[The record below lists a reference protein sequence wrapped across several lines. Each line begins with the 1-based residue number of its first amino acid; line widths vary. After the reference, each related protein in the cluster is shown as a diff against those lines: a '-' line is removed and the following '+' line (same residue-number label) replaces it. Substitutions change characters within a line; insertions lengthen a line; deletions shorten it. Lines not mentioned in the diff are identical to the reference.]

1 VFPVDLDHP
10 VFRYGSGG
18 AVIEG
23 EREQLPNAC
32 RDYYSVDAWA
42 DLSDRER
49 GMALATPDAPL
60 VLWGGFTVGSYA
72 AHHTADRPMLIGWP
86 MHNKWHTNFR
96 HAQPGEVR
104 LRYRLWP
111 HPTPFDRAETE
122 RFGLTA
128 ALPLLAIPAVRG
140 EGGALESSPAGTRTA
155 TERLLVIRPDAARIV
170 DLIMEGPDRVSLI
183 VEPFR
188 AVTGGILAWGPG
200 RRIVAAWETA
210 LDGHRLRQAKVDAG
224 AVSWSGEA
232 GHWIAWELH
241 LERAP

>member
-1 VFPVDLDHP
+1 
-10 VFRYGSGG
+10 
-18 AVIEG
+18 
-23 EREQLPNAC
+23 
-32 RDYYSVDAWA
+32 
-42 DLSDRER
+42 
-49 GMALATPDAPL
+49 
-60 VLWGGFTVGSYA
+60 
-72 AHHTADRPMLIGWP
+72 
-86 MHNKWHTNFR
+86 
-96 HAQPGEVR
+96 
-104 LRYRLWP
+104 
-111 HPTPFDRAETE
+111 
-122 RFGLTA
+122 
-128 ALPLLAIPAVRG
+128 LAIPAVRG